1 MSFIE
6 FGLSIRLLGMEKVI
20 NNDEGKH
27 ALEKYAS
34 IFLEKADFQGAKQ
47 IGEDHGTMKVF

>member
-20 NNDEGKH
+20 NNVEGKH